1 MNNLEKWVMN
11 EMINSL
17 QEYEGVRTHPNDIAF
32 LLFENYNNNT
42 SEAIEWI
49 HDYFDCLGDVVK
61 YFEEYPIDILFKYP
75 ERFKLVVTILLA
87 QQLDSL
93 SPYIAKRIERDEEI
107 LLTPLIIKTIINE
120 WQEAMNYKE

>member
-11 EMINSL
+11 EMIKNL
-17 QEYEGVRTHPNDIAF
+17 QKYEGVRTHPNDIAF
-32 LLFENYNNNT
+32 LLFENYTNST

-49 HDYFDCLGDVVK
+49 HDYFYCLSDVVRC
-61 YFEEYPIDILFKYP
+61 FEEYPIDILFSHP
-75 ERFKLVVTILLA
+75 ERFKLAVTILLA

-107 LLTPLIIKTIINE
+107 LLTPLTIKTIINE
-120 WQEAMNYKE
+120 WQEAIN

>member
-11 EMINSL
+11 EMINNL

-32 LLFENYNNNT
+32 MLFKNYNNNT

-49 HDYFDCLGDVVK
+49 HDYFYCLSDVADC
-61 YFEEYPIDILFKYP
+61 FEEYPIDILFKYP
-75 ERFKLVVTILLA
+75 ERFQLAVILLLA
-87 QQLDSL
+87 QQLNSL
-93 SPYIAKRIERDEEI
+93 SPYIAKRIERDEEFI
-107 LLTPLIIKTIINE
+107 LTPLTIKTIINE

>member
-11 EMINSL
+11 EMIKNL
-17 QEYEGVRTHPNDIAF
+17 QEYEGVRIHPSDIAF
-32 LLFENYNNNT
+32 MLFENYTNST

-49 HDYFDCLGDVVK
+49 HDYFSCLSDVTDC
-61 YFEEYPIDILFKYP
+61 FEEYPIDILFKYP
-75 ERFKLVVTILLA
+75 ERFKLAVTILLA

-107 LLTPLIIKTIINE
+107 LLTPLTIKTIINE
-120 WQEAMNYKE
+120 WQEAMN

>member
-11 EMINSL
+11 EMINNL

-32 LLFENYNNNT
+32 MLFKNYNNT
-42 SEAIEWI
+42 SEAIQWI
-49 HDYFDCLGDVVK
+49 HDYFYCLSDVVK

-75 ERFKLVVTILLA
+75 ERFQLAVTILLA

-93 SPYIAKRIERDEEI
+93 SPYIAKRIERDEEF
-107 LLTPLIIKTIINE
+107 LLTPLTIKTIINE
-120 WQEAMNYKE
+120 WQDAMNYKE